1 MVPSRA
7 MLCLSTILATL
18 TAPAGVQAARVVL
31 ARHGEA
37 VATIVVP
44 TAASDRERQAA
55 ADLQHY
61 VQRICGV
68 SLPMRD
74 DGREVP
80 DTGLYIGRCE
90 PTRPADIPDASLNP
104 EAYAVH
110 VRNGSVYLTGRYP
123 TPTCFAVAAFIEE
136 CLGVRW
142 FAPGD
147 LWEYVPTG
155 HPGELSVEVR
165 DVVSVPDTSPRI
177 WSGHAWTDDWKR
189 WCLRNRAVQSE
200 VVPRRQFQNYLHR
213 VFPVETYGQT
223 HPEYYPLV
231 NGKRWLPGPGD
242 THWRPCES
250 NPEVIRLTVEYARKY
265 FDEDPNR
272 DSFSLGMD
280 DIANLCGCPN
290 CRAWD
295 PRPDSYE
302 KGEFSDRHY
311 KFVNAVAREVAKTH
325 PDRYIG
331 TLIYAI
337 ARNLPE
343 TVDKL
348 EPNVFGFITETS
360 ALWWDPKVKAADHE
374 LTRQWARRCQ
384 HLSRYD
390 YYGFG
395 CFTPRYYPHIMA
407 EQIRFDKAVG
417 MEGMYTENYAVL
429 ANTAPMFYA
438 YAKLSWDHRQDVDE
452 LLDEFMQG
460 MFGRAAK
467 PMKQYFALLE
477 RAYLTP
483 RPGRSGWEH
492 RRVTQMALTMS
503 GADVDRG
510 FQLLDEAA
518 AQAGNRQVR
527 ERVAVV
533 RAGLQYGSYV
543 IKARELSQELQ
554 AMPITSAA
562 QAEVALDKLRQL
574 SQLGAARAVF
584 WQAALERQDLLG
596 DSLRGL
602 QGMGYLET
610 GKISQVEAGAT
621 AASLRLA
628 EWYGSQD
635 PAEARAALA
644 KLGAGPD
651 GSPTLSVLGGWLW
664 VAENRPPNLI
674 QNGDFE
680 AAGTN
685 QQAAEKDWSTTDAP
699 PGWSQWTSSA
709 GTKFALR
716 GGQGRNGSTAATI
729 TQGGSAVYLQ
739 SVPAKAGERFL
750 VRAWVRGTPDGQP
763 MGGALAV
770 RLRDTKGAWHTKGR
784 DHEPEVEPVAQQVGW
799 QPLLLAVTCP
809 PDTGYIVIMLSGRG
823 QGEGVTVYYDDVEV
837 YRIP

>member
-1 MVPSRA
+1 MRQFWTATRALAVLLALGSVTVPTLA
-7 MLCLSTILATL
+7 ATITLAQGGQPT
-18 TAPAGVQAARVVL
+18 
-31 ARHGEA
+31 
-37 VATIVVP
+37 ATIVIP
-44 TAASDRERQAA
+44 AQANA
-55 ADLQHY
+55 LEKRAGADLRSY
-61 VQRICGV
+61 VRAICRV
-68 SLPMRD
+68 ELPLHT
-74 DGREVP
+74 DGQAVP
-80 DTGLYIGRCE
+80 GAGLYVGQCA
-90 PTRPADIPDASLNP
+90 PTRPEDLPDPKLNP
-104 EAYAVH
+104 ETFALH
-110 VRNGSVYLTGRYP
+110 VRDGSVFLTGRHP
-123 TPTCFAVAAFIEE
+123 TPTYFAAAAFLEL
-136 CLGVRW
+136 LGVRW
-142 FAPGD
+142 FAPGA
-147 LWEYVPTG
+147 LWEYIPRGT
-155 HPGELSVEVR
+155 PGELSVEVK
-165 DVVSVPDTSPRI
+165 DTVSVPTTSPRV
-177 WSGHAWTDDWKR
+177 WSGHSWTADWKD
-189 WCLRNRAVQSE
+189 WSLRNRAVLSE

-213 VFPVETYGQT
+213 VFPVETYGQS

-231 NGKRWLPGPGD
+231 NGKRWLPSPGD

-265 FDEDPNR
+265 FDGDPNR
-272 DSFSLGMD
+272 DSFSVGMD

-331 TLIYAI
+331 TLIYSI
-337 ARNLPE
+337 ARDLPE

-348 EPNVFGFITETS
+348 EPNVFGYITETS
-360 ALWWDPKVKAADHE
+360 ALWWNPQIKAADQE
-374 LTRQWARRCQ
+374 LTRQWARRCR

-407 EQIRFDKAVG
+407 AQLRFDKSVG
-417 MEGMYTENYAVL
+417 MEGMYTENYSVL

-438 YAKLSWDHRQDVDE
+438 YAKLSWDHRQDVDR

-460 MFGRAAK
+460 MFGHAAK

-527 ERVAVV
+527 ERIAVV

-554 AMPITSAA
+554 TMPITSAA
-562 QAEVALDKLRQL
+562 QAEAALAKLRHL
-574 SQLGAARAVF
+574 SQLSAEREAF
-584 WQAALERQDLLG
+584 WQAALARQDLLG

-628 EWYGSQD
+628 EWYGRQD
-635 PAEARAALA
+635 PAQARAALA
-644 KLGAGPD
+644 KLGAGSD
-651 GSPTLSVLGGWLW
+651 GSTTLSVLGGWLW

-674 QNGDFE
+674 QNGGFE

-709 GTKFALR
+709 GTQFALR
-716 GGQGRNGSTAATI
+716 GGQGRSGSTAATI
-729 TQGGSAVYLQ
+729 THGGSAVYLQ

-750 VRAWVRGTPDGQP
+750 VRAWVRGTPEGQP
-763 MGGALAV
+763 FGGALAV
-770 RLRDTKGAWHTKGR
+770 RLRDAKGAWHSR
-784 DHEPEVEPVAQQVGW
+784 ADMEVEVEPQADQSGW

-809 PDTGYIVIMLSGRG
+809 PDTGHIVVMLSGRG
-823 QGEGVTVYYDDVEV
+823 QGEGVTAYYDDVEV
-837 YRIP
+837 YRLP